1 LEISVVNRE
10 LIGSRSGADR
20 GFDGHHPYM
29 DINCCRLQQTT
40 RMKNG
45 AHSAHSPDHIEAER
59 LVVGSVK
66 IRTVPKGA
74 QAQNESL
81 DSSWTPRTTFLIGR
95 GTVSV

>member
-1 LEISVVNRE
+1 MKK
-10 LIGSRSGADR
+10 GA
-20 GFDGHHPYM
+20 
-29 DINCCRLQQTT
+29 Q
-40 RMKNG
+40 G
-45 AHSAHSPDHIEAER
+45 AHAFDHVEAEG

-81 DSSWTPRTTFLIGR
+81 DSSWTPRTTFLTGK